1 MATYTVQAPDGRS
14 IKVEAPEGASD
25 ADLIR
30 IAQGQL
36 AATTAPAT
44 SGEKLLASPLGRTA
58 KGLKDPI
65 DAGAQ
70 LLPRGLSLL
79 TSLGGM
85 YPNSVSQWLDKEA
98 QSVDADI
105 KASEQD
111 YQNARWKSQPQNLT
125 SLVTGK
131 REDPGFDGMR
141 LLGNIVNPTTFALSR
156 LTPSGATSMLGR
168 TLQGGAAG
176 LVGGVAATPVLDTTE
191 TSFGM
196 QKLGQGLTGAAGG
209 AVATPVLGKIADV
222 AAPLVK
228 KIVAKMSDPAVLGAR
243 SSLQTDIAIR
253 KAMEDAGI
261 SSQNVPQQVMDKLR
275 QEVLDSMKQGQKF
288 DASAR
293 LRQMDFEAEKVPAL
307 RGQITRDPAQYSR
320 DMNVRGIEGVGEPV
334 AQRLQA
340 QNQAITQGLAGFG
353 GPKAA
358 EKFQAGEQMTQAL
371 SKLDEQLSGNVR
383 RAYQN
388 ARASAGKDWDVPMQ
402 GLAQDVAGVIDDFG
416 VGAEKNA
423 VPSAIV
429 SRLKSFGVVADDG
442 MKQRKVFNYEEADK
456 LLKQINAHDDGQN
469 ASIGALRAAVKKAI
483 LEGGGEGDPFA
494 PARKLAAERFQL
506 LDAIP
511 ALDAVVKGKAAPDD
525 FVQKFIIGGKVKD
538 LQKLKSV
545 LPDDTLAEAKK
556 QIAQVIYEGA
566 FKGNATGDKMASP
579 AGLQQAM
586 KTIGTDKLK
595 VFFTQAEIDKLNRLT
610 RITAYANTE
619 PAWGTV
625 ARGGNPGGVLLG
637 GVARLAGAGSKVLPL
652 VSPLQAG
659 MRANSALNTSIPKTA
674 NLSPEEVA
682 NLARLL
688 NVAGVGA
695 GALSTPG
702 Q

>member
-1 MATYTVQAPDGRS
+1 MPTFKVQAPDGT
-14 IKVEAPEGASD
+14 IIPVD
-25 ADLIR
+25 ADEGTSEAELVR
-30 IAQGQL
+30 LAQNKMAGQS
-36 AATTAPAT
+36 AKPTT
-44 SGEKLLASPLGRTA
+44 GEKLLASGAGRFV

-70 LLPRGLSLL
+70 LLPRGLSML
-79 TSLGGM
+79 TSLGGL
-85 YPNSVSQWLDKEA
+85 YPNQVSQWLDKEA
-98 QSVDADI
+98 QSVDQGISD
-105 KASEQD
+105 SEKE
-111 YQNARWKSQPQNLT
+111 YQTARWKSQPKTVSGLI
-125 SLVTGK
+125 TGQQQ
-131 REDPGFDGMR
+131 DPGFDGFR
-141 LLGNIVNPTTFALSR
+141 LAGNIINPTTVALSR

-176 LVGGVAATPVLDTTE
+176 LVGGVAATPVLDTGE
-191 TSFGM
+191 TSFAM
-196 QKLGQGLTGAAGG
+196 QKLGHGVTGMAGG
-209 AVATPVLGKIADV
+209 AVAAPVLGKVADL

-228 KIVAKMSDPAVLGAR
+228 RVIAKLSDPEVLGAR
-243 SSLQTDIAIR
+243 ASLQTDIAIR

-261 SSQNVPQQVMDKLR
+261 SAQNVPQQVMDQLR
-275 QEVLDSMKQGQKF
+275 QEVLNSMKQGQKF

-293 LRQMDFEAEKVPAL
+293 LRQMDFEKEGIPAL

-320 DMNVRGIEGVGEPV
+320 DLNVRGIEGVGEPV

-340 QNQAITQGLAGFG
+340 QNQGITQGLAAFG

-358 EKFQAGEQMTQAL
+358 EKFKAGEQMAYAL
-371 SKLDEQLSGNVR
+371 AKIDEQLSGNVR

-388 ARASAGKDWDVPMQ
+388 ARASTGKEWDVPMQ

-423 VPSAIV
+423 VPSAILA
-429 SRLKSFGVVADDG
+429 RLKSFGVVADDG

-469 ASIGALRAAVKKAI
+469 ASIGALRSAVKKAI

-506 LDAIP
+506 LEAVP
-511 ALDAVVKGKAAPDD
+511 ALDAVVKGKIAPDD
-525 FVQKFIIGGKVKD
+525 FVQRFIVGGKVKD
-538 LQKLKSV
+538 LEKLKSV
-545 LPDDTLAEAKK
+545 LPDDMLSEAKK

-566 FKGNATGDKMASP
+566 FRGNATGDKLASP

-586 KTIGTDKLK
+586 KTIGADKLK
-595 VFFTQAEIDKLNRLT
+595 VFFTEAEIDKLNRLA

-659 MRANSALNTSIPKTA
+659 LRANSALNTSLPKTA
-674 NLSPEEVA
+674 NLSSEEI
-682 NLARLL
+682 ARLSGLL
-688 NVAGVGA
+688 NVSSVGA
-695 GALSTPG
+695 GLLATPS